1 MKAETKTSSG
11 SRTVYASL
19 YQISDQKKLKAH
31 VIFIVDKKGELEGQ
45 IAGPV
50 TIGAWYLPR
59 ITRKEAAQIVR
70 DYLKEEH
77 PHKNIH
83 VEDIKLYSSKKANEL
98 LFKLENK

>member
-1 MKAETKTSSG
+1 MPLG
-11 SRTVYASL
+11 GRVYAAL
-19 YQISDQKKLKAH
+19 HQISDQKKLKAH
-31 VIFIVDKKGELEGQ
+31 VIFIVDKNGKLEGE

-59 ITRKEAAQIVR
+59 MRKKEAAQIVQ
-70 DYLKEEH
+70 DYLKEEY
-77 PHKNIH
+77 PHKKIQ

>member
-1 MKAETKTSSG
+1 MRTEIKALSG
-11 SRTVYASL
+11 GRTVYASL

-31 VIFIVDKKGELEGQ
+31 VIFIVDKNGELEGQ

-59 ITRKEAAQIVR
+59 IRRKEAAQVVR
-70 DYLKEEH
+70 DYLREEY
-77 PHKNIH
+77 PHKKIR
-83 VEDIKLYSSKKANEL
+83 VEDIKLYSSKRANEL